1 MPLLYIPTIYVL
13 MLSVMVLLG
22 ALTFF
27 AWLQN
32 RAIRAL
38 AWWSG
43 ALLAMAAAV
52 GLLCLRGA
60 IPEVYSVDFAY
71 VVLFIACAFVLEGT
85 RSFEGR
91 RPSPAILLA
100 GALVWIASC
109 QIPALYDSATARMI
123 IVS

>member
-1 MPLLYIPTIYVL
+1 MRAASLRKSRVPQFEALGWCLPNCRKQIVARIPVEGRHQVETTPLLHVPTIYVL

-32 RAIRAL
+32 RAVRAL

-43 ALLAMAAAV
+43 SVIVMAAAV

-60 IPEVYSVDFAY
+60 IPDVYSVD
-71 VVLFIACAFVLEGT
+71 
-85 RSFEGR
+85 
-91 RPSPAILLA
+91 LA
-100 GALVWIASC
+100 
-109 QIPALYDSATARMI
+109 
-123 IVS
+123 